1 MDGVQ
6 QSTEREGAAAEG
18 AARTG
23 VWPRLGHL
31 FAGVW
36 GNGRATD
43 YRAKHRAMLRQAL
56 EAGPGARAICDA
68 SGRIV
73 ASNSGF
79 DRLLPRASAVQS
91 LRDKLAS
98 GAAAVSSFDR
108 LRTATLSG
116 VAATEQ
122 LSLCLDGEERP
133 YVASVTP
140 IKDSAGDAEWR
151 LAPVDPPAAEPPKSV
166 AERASSGLNL
176 VDFVEHAPLG
186 LFSVDRDGRFVF
198 VNGLFARWVGCSRA
212 ELLGG
217 ARRLHDFL
225 VSPPRDGAAYDLLP
239 GGGVEQQGELAMR
252 ASDGREFP
260 AAMSLTVEESDD
272 GAVFHTRGFA
282 RDLTPERD
290 YQEALRR
297 SEQRFQRFFDDAPLG
312 IALLGSN
319 GRLTECNRAMAAMLG
334 VAVTDMIGRRLDD
347 ILSPDSRAVVAERLA
362 QVAKGNDMREPL
374 EVKLRGDR
382 DATASLYARRFGSGA
397 GDPAGLVLHV
407 IDLTDQKNLEQQF
420 AQSQKMQAVGQLA
433 GGIAHDFNNLL
444 TAMIGFCDLL
454 LLRHK
459 PGDPSFGDIMQ
470 IRQNGNRAAN
480 LVRQLLA
487 FSRQQTLQ
495 PRLLDITDVIAEL
508 SHLLR
513 RLIGENIQLNIV
525 HGRDLGL
532 VKVDQGQLEQVLI
545 NLAVNARDAMKLG
558 GGKLTIRTFDFENP
572 TPIRRGAEEMPA
584 GKWVAVEVSDT
595 GMGIPKENLSRIFEP
610 FFSTK
615 EVGSGT
621 GLGLSTVY
629 GIVRQTGGFV
639 TVDSAPGAGATFT
652 IYLPYHAAVGAA
664 EAKAPEAA
672 AQTPASDLT
681 GSAKILLVEDEDA
694 VRMFSSRALRNKGY
708 TVLEASSGEA
718 ALEVLDKEGGNVDLV
733 VTDVVMP
740 EMDGPTLAR
749 RIGERQPNLK
759 VIFISGYTEDKFK
772 HQLDIDAEIHFLAK
786 PFTLKQLAGKVK
798 DVLEQPD

>member
-1 MDGVQ
+1 MDHVQ
-6 QSTEREGAAAEG
+6 QSAKERAEAGGAP
-18 AARTG
+18 ARGG
-23 VWPRLGHL
+23 VLPRIGNL

-36 GNGRATD
+36 RNGKTD
-43 YRAKHRAMLRQAL
+43 AGPHHRAMLRQAL
-56 EAGPGARAICDA
+56 ESGPEARAICDA
-68 SGRIV
+68 TGRIV
-73 ASNSGF
+73 ASNSSF
-79 DRLLPRASAVQS
+79 ERLLPRASAVQS
-91 LRDKLAS
+91 LRDKLAD
-98 GAAAVSSFDR
+98 GAAAIASFDR
-108 LRTATLSG
+108 LRS
-116 VAATEQ
+116 AALAGEAVSEQ
-122 LSLCLDGEERP
+122 ISLRQDGAERP

-140 IKDSAGDAEWR
+140 IKDAPGDVEWR
-151 LAPVDPPAAEPPKSV
+151 LTPLEPPAEPGAAKGGRSAV
-166 AERASSGLNL
+166 DLSL

-186 LFSVDRDGRFVF
+186 FFSVDREGRFVF
-198 VNGLFARWVGCSRA
+198 ANGILARWLGCSRA
-212 ELLGG
+212 ELLNGT
-217 ARRLHDFL
+217 RTLHEFL
-225 VSPPRDGAAYDLLP
+225 VAPPADGAPYDLLQ

-260 AAMSLTVEESDD
+260 AAISLSVEESPD
-272 GAVFHTRGFA
+272 GASFHTRGFA
-282 RDLTPERD
+282 RDLSPERD

-297 SEQRFQRFFDDAPLG
+297 SEQRFQRFFEDAPLG

-334 VAVTDMIGRRLDD
+334 VAVTDIIGRRLDD
-347 ILSPDSRAVVAERLA
+347 IIDPDGRAEVAARLA
-362 QVAKGNDMREPL
+362 QVAMGNDIREPI
-374 EVKLRGDR
+374 EAKLRGER
-382 DATASLYARRFGSGA
+382 EIAASLYARRVGSGV

-407 IDLTDQKNLEQQF
+407 IDLTDRKNLEQQF
-420 AQSQKMQAVGQLA
+420 AQSQKMQAIGQLA

-495 PRLLDITDVIAEL
+495 PRLLDVTDVIAEL

-513 RLIGENIQLNIV
+513 RLIGENIQLNMV

-545 NLAVNARDAMKLG
+545 NLAVNARDAMKLS
-558 GGKLTIRTFDFENP
+558 GGKLTIRTFNFENP
-572 TPIRRGAEEMPA
+572 APIRRGAEEMPP
-584 GKWVAVEVSDT
+584 GRWVAVEISDT
-595 GMGIPKENLSRIFEP
+595 GMGIPKENLTRIFEP

-639 TVDSAPGAGATFT
+639 TVDSAVGEGATFT
-652 IYLPYHAAVGAA
+652 IYLPHHSATAAA
-664 EAKAPEAA
+664 EAKAPETP
-672 AQTPASDLT
+672 AQMQASDLT

-772 HQLDIDAEIHFLAK
+772 HQLDIDADIHFLPK

-798 DVLEQPD
+798 DVLDQGD